1 MSKLR
6 YFELYKKFI
15 NNTITGSEYKI
26 FIQWVKQEENQS
38 VVKEYMAELWETD
51 LKDKDLQPKTW
62 NEFLSQIDMPSKSP
76 QVAQVKKTYFI
87 PVMRWAAAIL
97 LLVVMVYGVSQLL
110 LNDDKIYSTDFGE
123 TLTIDLDDGSKV
135 ILNANSTL
143 TWDVNWRQKEVRK
156 VELVGEAFF
165 DIHHLDQNKGFQVET
180 NDLKVN
186 VLGTTFN
193 VNSRRDETEVELKTG
208 KIVLDLK
215 REEQAQL
222 EMAPGDKIDFSVMKD
237 KLVVTRNKT
246 KAAEDLD
253 WVNGVLNFED
263 VSVSD
268 MFTEIEDLYGKKFLV
283 VDKSL
288 LDRRMYTSIPFS
300 DWPLVL
306 QTIEISLGVKI
317 EENNNELKIKKISKE
332 E

>member
-15 NNTITGSEYKI
+15 NNTITVSEYKI
-26 FIQWVKQEENQS
+26 FIHWVKQEENQF

-62 NEFLSQIDMPSKSP
+62 NEFLSQIDMPSNSP
-76 QVAQVKKTYFI
+76 QVDQVNKKYFI

-110 LNDDKIYSTDFGE
+110 FNDDKIYSTDFGE

-143 TWDVNWRQKEVRK
+143 VWDENWQRK
-156 VELVGEAFF
+156 GLRKAELIGEAYF
-165 DIHHLDQNKGFQVET
+165 DVQHMEGEVKFQVET
-180 NDLKVN
+180 EDLKVN

-193 VNSRRDETEVELKTG
+193 INNRRDETEVELKTG

-215 REEQAQL
+215 SEEQAQL

-288 LDRRMYTSIPFS
+288 LERRMYTSIPFS